1 MPRAL
6 VLVLLLAACVP
17 VALPQAEEQCARS
30 AATGASGNR
39 GNVAVGASTG
49 NAAIGIGGGTVGI
62 GVGTGGRTSAG
73 AGIGMTFGG
82 PTWPRLPPETV
93 YVNCVRDRT
102 GQDPSVNMATALDR
116 AAAR

>member
-6 VLVLLLAACVP
+6 ILALLLPACVP
-17 VALPQAEEQCARS
+17 ITLPEAEEQCARN
-30 AATGASGNR
+30 AAGGGGGS
-39 GNVAVGASTG
+39 VAVGASTG

-62 GVGTGGRTSAG
+62 GVGTGTFQGTG

-82 PTWPRLPPETV
+82 PVWPRLPPETV

-102 GQDPSVNMATALDR
+102 GQDPTVNMTTALQR
-116 AAAR
+116 ASVQ